1 MARIEEDMFGIIRPP
16 DDRQVTSSAQTD
28 AEGGGGY
35 RFLMYGPGGKK
46 KPKPGQEKQF
56 DPGAPVEVQL
66 SSQAREAADPEAA
79 EPEAA
84 VEVKLSAKALHPQ
97 GPPPAPEPTPP
108 ERPAQDEAVPI
119 KRINITL

>member
-66 SSQAREAADPEAA
+66 SSQAREAA